1 MTRSVFSHLPA
12 EQLLSF
18 QKGAILFREGE
29 HCTRVG
35 FLRRGTLRISSYDH
49 HGNEIL
55 YNTVHEGQ
63 IFGNNLVFSSEP
75 FYRGDV
81 MAMED
86 VEVYLLGKEKLLEL
100 LSTDREFLTEYLRIQ
115 SDFSK
120 GLNSRIKLLSFEKA
134 EDRFYY
140 YCRSHGGSIRYS
152 SVSSLC
158 GELQI
163 KRETLSRL
171 LSRLEKEGAI
181 ERTKNRITLR

>member
-1 MTRSVFSHLPA
+1 MTQNIFTRLPA
-12 EQLLSF
+12 DQFFSF
-18 QKGAILFREGE
+18 RKGEILFREGE
-29 HCTRVG
+29 HCTKVG
-35 FLRRGTLRISSYDH
+35 FLRRGALRISSYDH

-55 YNTVHEGQ
+55 YNTIREGQ
-63 IFGNNLVFSSEP
+63 VFGNNLVFSSEP
-75 FYRGDV
+75 LYRGDV
-81 MAMED
+81 TAMED
-86 VEVYLLGKEKLLEL
+86 AEVCLLEKEELLEL
-100 LSTDREFLTEYLRIQ
+100 LTSDRAFLTEYLRIQ

-140 YCRSHGGSIRYS
+140 YCQSHGGSVSYT

-158 GELQI
+158 SELQI

-171 LSRLEKEGAI
+171 LSRLEKEGII